1 VAGGDLL
8 PQNTPGSKHPLNTDM
23 VLAYS
28 KRFLLYGFAI
38 SLLVHGTLG
47 PLIEWKPQALG
58 TPEPLESVSIT
69 TMPHTPEPTPVPTQS
84 STPSPATPRPH
95 KVAQFVPRLP
105 KTSAEKGDSESE
117 HSYSNTVGSPE
128 GIPQANAD
136 TGPPATLAPTLA
148 PTPMKPACAVPKAP
162 AAATYKATPEMPE
175 IARQAGASGTAQI
188 LVNLDDSGRVVSAS
202 VYTSTRNSALDNAA
216 LQAAQQSRYSPAR
229 QLRENC
235 RKLSLYRHVREPI
248 GALRAARFEDPR

>member
-1 VAGGDLL
+1 
-8 PQNTPGSKHPLNTDM
+8 M

-47 PLIEWKPQALG
+47 PLVEWKPQALG
-58 TPEPLESVSIT
+58 TPEPLESVTIT
-69 TMPHTPEPTPVPTQS
+69 TMPHTPEPSPVPTQS
-84 STPSPATPRPH
+84 STPSPAKPRPR
-95 KVAQFVPRLP
+95 KVAQFLPHLP
-105 KTSAEKGDSESE
+105 KTSAEKANSESGQ
-117 HSYSNTVGSPE
+117 SSSNTVGSPE

-202 VYTSTRNSALDNAA
+202 IYTSTRNSALDNAA
-216 LQAAQQSRYSPAR
+216 LQAAQQSRYSPAIDNCAKTAGSY
-229 QLRENC
+229 LYIVTFENQ
-235 RKLSLYRHVREPI
+235 
-248 GALRAARFEDPR
+248 

>member
-1 VAGGDLL
+1 MLVGEGNLL
-8 PQNTPGSKHPLNTDM
+8 PQNTPASKHSPNTVDR

-28 KRFLLYGFAI
+28 KRFLFYGFAI

-47 PLIEWKPQALG
+47 PLVEWKPQALG
-58 TPEPLESVSIT
+58 TPEPLQPVSIT
-69 TMPHTPEPTPVPTQS
+69 TEPPTPEPTPVPTQT

-95 KVAQFVPRLP
+95 TVAQLLPHLP
-105 KTSAEKGDSESE
+105 KTSAEKAISESGL
-117 HSYSNTVGSPE
+117 SDSNTAGSPD

-148 PTPMKPACAVPKAP
+148 PTLVPTPLKPACAVPKAP
-162 AAATYKATPEMPE
+162 ATTTYKAVPEMPE

-202 VYTSTRNSALDNAA
+202 IYTSTRNSALDNAA
-216 LQAAQQSRYSPAR
+216 LEAAQQSRYSPAIDNCAKTAGSY
-229 QLRENC
+229 LYIVTFENQ
-235 RKLSLYRHVREPI
+235 
-248 GALRAARFEDPR
+248 